1 MNIQNLKSALEI
13 IESEITYEI
22 PSVTVKGNKIT
33 LVLIGEKID
42 TVRLEQK
49 INALLPEYVNVRIIY
64 CKRITL

>member
-1 MNIQNLKSALEI
+1 MNLQNLKSALEI
-13 IESEITYEI
+13 VESEITYEI
-22 PSVTVKGNKIT
+22 SSVTVKGYKIT

-64 CKRITL
+64 AKRITL